1 MQLGLFSVS
10 YAGYWGQQ
18 KLPVADFVVKA
29 ASLGFD
35 TVMLA
40 GKRPHVSPLDMNED
54 QIASLRGALV
64 ANGVKCGV
72 VAGYTD
78 LSPTAAVEVPYL
90 EMQIAYV
97 EALSHIAAAL
107 DCSIV
112 RVFTAYEVDGHGP
125 YQIWKTVV
133 TVLREICDRAAV
145 HGVTVALQNH
155 HDIGVHTDAMLE
167 LLGDV
172 NRPNCRLAFDAW
184 SPALRGEDLYDAALR
199 CSARGDHHERRL
211 REATPLSIRTGHG
224 QLCSGRAG
232 SGARG
237 EIW

>member
-54 QIASLRGALV
+54 QIASLQGALV

-78 LSPTAAVEVPYL
+78 LSLTAAVEVPYL

-125 YQIWKTVV
+125 YQIWKTVA
-133 TVLREICDRAAV
+133 TALQEICDRAAV
-145 HGVTVALQNH
+145 HGVTIALQNH
-155 HDIGVHTDAMLE
+155 RMTLVSIQM
-167 LLGDV
+167 
-172 NRPNCRLAFDAW
+172 
-184 SPALRGEDLYDAALR
+184 R
-199 CSARGDHHERRL
+199 CSSCWETWTAPTAAWRSTPGLPLCVARICTMRHCALL
-211 REATPLSIRTGHG
+211 RT
-224 QLCSGRAG
+224 
-232 SGARG
+232 
-237 EIW
+237 W